1 MGKMLAIGVFPSGS
15 QSGCE
20 KNYNTPVALM
30 LAKGRLNMITTV
42 IFDMDDT
49 LYDEVDY
56 CRSGFRAVAEF
67 LAGVENLT
75 ASHTADEVFDA
86 LWGQFAGGN
95 RRATFNTALDQLGI
109 EYDKGTIEH
118 LVRVYREHTPTI
130 ELPPQSRKVLD
141 MLKSEYRLA
150 LLTDGFL
157 PGQRLKVEALGIEGD
172 FESIV
177 YTEELGR
184 EFWKP
189 SVKGFK
195 QILKELREK
204 AGDCVYV
211 ADNAEKDFIGPNG
224 LGMATIQIVRANRV
238 HESPPA
244 GPEAAPGQIIGSIE
258 QLPQALK
265 RLGGL

>member
-1 MGKMLAIGVFPSGS
+1 
-15 QSGCE
+15 
-20 KNYNTPVALM
+20 
-30 LAKGRLNMITTV
+30 MISTV

-67 LAGVENLT
+67 LAGVSNLT

-86 LWGQFAGGN
+86 LWGQFTGGN
-95 RRATFNTALDQLGI
+95 RRATFNTALDELGI
-109 EYDKGTIEH
+109 DYDKGTIEH
-118 LVRVYREHTPTI
+118 LLRVYREHKPRI
-130 ELPPQSRKVLD
+130 DLPAQSRKVLD
-141 MLKSEYRLA
+141 SLKSEYRLA

-157 PGQRLKVEALGIEGD
+157 PGQRLKVEALGIEAD

-195 QILKELREK
+195 RILKELHEK
-204 AGDCVYV
+204 APNCVYV
-211 ADNAEKDFIGPNG
+211 ADNAEKDFIGPNK

-238 HESPPA
+238 HQKPPA
-244 GPEAAPGQIIGSIE
+244 EAEATPDQIIGSIE
-258 QLPQALK
+258 HLPQALK